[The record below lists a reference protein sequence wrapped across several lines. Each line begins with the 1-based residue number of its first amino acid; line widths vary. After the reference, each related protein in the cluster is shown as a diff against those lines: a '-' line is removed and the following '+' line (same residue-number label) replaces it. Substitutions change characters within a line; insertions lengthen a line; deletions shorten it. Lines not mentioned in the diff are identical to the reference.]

1 MPLVCRRMS
10 RNGIL
15 GFSAE
20 PESKKPAVFL
30 EFCHGCGCGFWIS
43 GSYKNAD
50 GYDMAYLKIWARK
63 KSTKLCHFES
73 PFMLVPRGPH
83 PLHAPTL
90 QASGLDEGAHQ
101 QKHRRLLRATGAIAF
116 VFEKL
121 VLILGLSS
129 LCLYR
134 NTGPVF
140 GAPSWTCAA
149 PGSPGPKC
157 FFEDNLCFAKKKC
170 FLRIV
175 SCKL

>member
-1 MPLVCRRMS
+1 MGSLDSQPS
-10 RNGIL
+10 RSLRNQR
-15 GFSAE
+15 
-20 PESKKPAVFL
+20 
-30 EFCHGCGCGFWIS
+30 CFWS
-43 GSYKNAD
+43 FVMD
-50 GYDMAYLKIWARK
+50 VV
-63 KSTKLCHFES
+63 FES
-73 PFMLVPRGPH
+73 PGLTKMQMAMIWHTWKFGHEKNPGKFVILNH
-83 PLHAPTL
+83 PSCWCLEDRIRYMRRRSKRQGWMKVRVNKNIADCCEQLGQLHL
-90 QASGLDEGAHQ
+90 
-101 QKHRRLLRATGAIAF
+101 F
-116 VFEKL
+116 FEKL

-140 GAPSWTCAA
+140 GAPSWTCPA